1 MVFLLSCGVAQSQ
14 ETTNSS
20 RTVEYQIPF
29 RMSGEYLVTV
39 EGQIGSLYGLRFVID
54 TGATYSVVNRKIAQS
69 LHLVHASGRIFKF
82 DHYATVD
89 WAVFPNLQVGPIAV
103 SNAKLIV
110 DQIRDPARE
119 VDAIIGLD
127 LLAKSKRLRI
137 DYENQTVS
145 FGERS
150 ARDAPNL
157 TCLTAQIILQDRALN
172 LVADT
177 ALRGFILYEDNARHY
192 PRSVL
197 KLDKKARV
205 GETHARQAR
214 ISAGSSDVGAPE
226 VTVYLI
232 TRPSSGVP
240 AGVDGYFG
248 MDTLKAHAVEFDF
261 ENRRL
266 RWD

>member
-1 MVFLLSCGVAQSQ
+1 
-14 ETTNSS
+14 
-20 RTVEYQIPF
+20 
-29 RMSGEYLVTV
+29 MSGDYLVTV
-39 EGQIGSLYGLRFVID
+39 EGQIGSLSGLRFVID
-54 TGATYSVVNRKIAQS
+54 TGATYSVVNRRIAQS
-69 LHLVHASGRIFKF
+69 LKLVHTSGRIFKF

-89 WAVFPNLQVGPIAV
+89 WAVFPSLQVGPIAV
-103 SNAKLIV
+103 SNPKLIV
-110 DQIRDPARE
+110 DQISDPARE

-127 LLAKSKRLRI
+127 LLAKSKRLLI
-137 DYENQTVS
+137 DYENHTVS
-145 FGERS
+145 FGETF
-150 ARDAPNL
+150 AGNAANL
-157 TCLTAQIILQDRALN
+157 TCLTVQIVLQGRTLN

-177 ALRGFILYEDNARHY
+177 ALRGFILYVENGGHY

-197 KLDKKARV
+197 KFDKKARV
-205 GETHARQAR
+205 GDTQARQAR
-214 ISAGSSDVGAPE
+214 ISAGSSDAGVPE

>member
-1 MVFLLSCGVAQSQ
+1 VY
-14 ETTNSS
+14 E
-20 RTVEYQIPF
+20 IPF
-29 RMSGEYLVTV
+29 RMSGDYLITV
-39 EGQIGSLYGLRFVID
+39 EGRIGSLSGLRFVID
-54 TGATYSVVNRKIAQS
+54 TGATYSVVNRRIAQS
-69 LHLVHASGRIFKF
+69 LHLAYTSGRIFKF

-110 DQIRDPARE
+110 DQISDPVRE

-127 LLAKSKRLRI
+127 FLGKSKRLLI
-137 DYENQTVS
+137 DYENHTVS
-145 FGERS
+145 FGDIL
-150 ARDAPNL
+150 AGKATDL
-157 TCLTAQIILQDRALN
+157 TCLTAQIVLQGRALN

-177 ALRGFILYEDNARHY
+177 ALRGFILYEDYGRHY
-192 PRSVL
+192 PRSAL
-197 KLDKKARV
+197 RLDKKVRI
-205 GETHARQAR
+205 GQLHAQQAR
-214 ISAGSSDVGAPE
+214 ISAGSSNAATSE

-240 AGVDGYFG
+240 TGVDGYFG